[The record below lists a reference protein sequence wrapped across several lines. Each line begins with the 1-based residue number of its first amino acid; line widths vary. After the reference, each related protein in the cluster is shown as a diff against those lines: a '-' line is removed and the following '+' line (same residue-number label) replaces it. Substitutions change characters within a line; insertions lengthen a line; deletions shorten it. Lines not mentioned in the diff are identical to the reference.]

1 MQEID
6 PRTVAEAYL
15 QAFDVRDLPRCL
27 DFYDDDATLIF
38 GPGGVFR
45 GKNSIEQ
52 WHKDRFAADFR
63 LLSLEEIKV
72 NGDTVTIQG
81 AATSRKLRAFKINS
95 LGGKGTFLIQAG
107 KIKKVQF
114 EGRIGASTHIEWR
127 RM

>member
-6 PRTVAEAYL
+6 PRTVVEAYL
-15 QAFDVRDLPRCL
+15 QAFEARDLPRCL
-27 DFYDDDATLIF
+27 DFYDEDATLTF

-45 GKNSIEQ
+45 GQKSIEQ

-63 LLSLEEIKV
+63 LLSLEEIEV
-72 NGDTVTIQG
+72 NGDTVTIRG
-81 AATSRKLRAFKINS
+81 VATSRKLKAFKINT

-107 KIKKVQF
+107 KIKKAQL
-114 EGRIGASTHIEWR
+114 EGRVGASTHIEWR